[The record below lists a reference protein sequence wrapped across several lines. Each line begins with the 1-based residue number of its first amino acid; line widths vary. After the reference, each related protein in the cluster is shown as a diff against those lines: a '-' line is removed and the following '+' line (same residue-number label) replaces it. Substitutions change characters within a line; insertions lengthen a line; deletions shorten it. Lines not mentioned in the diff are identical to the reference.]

1 MLHKRAH
8 QRSTTSRRGGFTSFA
23 GAKVRFFCELTKL
36 FETFFKKRCI
46 FASYTLYIIYA
57 RGKKVRK
64 TADTRI
70 IVTAVKVIAKGYS
83 PKLFHQDW
91 TLSRSF
97 TLGIP
102 QAIWLGLLS
111 LNQDLDF
118 VEVFHVRNT
127 SNELGFALT

>member
-1 MLHKRAH
+1 MTEDEKYMKECFKLALK
-8 QRSTTSRRGGFTSFA
+8 GKG
-23 GAKVRFFCELTKL
+23 KVTPNPMVG
-36 FETFFKKRCI
+36 CI
-46 FASYTLYIIYA
+46 VLNKN
-57 RGKKVRK
+57 G
-64 TADTRI
+64 
-70 IVTAVKVIAKGYS
+70 KVIAKGYS
-83 PKLFHQDW
+83 PKLFHQDL

-97 TLGIP
+97 PLGIP